1 MTVPRIVTAP
11 NNTSMA
17 LLFLVYTNH
26 VGCFSGPGATK
37 EFSKQDLLPSTESMA
52 VGLGIHGFRTN
63 KRA

>member
-1 MTVPRIVTAP
+1 MTRPRIVTTP

-17 LLFLVYTNH
+17 LSFLVYANH

-37 EFSKQDLLPSTESMA
+37 EFSKQDSLPSRERMA
-52 VGLGIHGFRTN
+52 VGLGIHGFRTS